1 MKKELPA
8 REFAL
13 LIAMLT
19 AMAAM
24 AIDAMLPALGEIGSE
39 LGVVRE
45 NNRQL
50 VISALFLGLALG
62 QIVYGPLSDRFGR
75 KPGMYIGLGLF
86 LLGSVLSMAAWSYPA
101 MLAGR
106 FLQGVG
112 AAGPR
117 IVCLALIRDRYEGR
131 EMARVMSFIFAVFVI
146 VPTVAPALGQVIL
159 LISGWRAI
167 FGALLAFATA
177 GLVWFAIRQ
186 PETLTPERQVPLSF
200 GPLAAAVGE
209 VAGHRTAVG
218 YMVAAGLVF
227 GGFLG
232 YLNSAQQIFQE
243 QFQVGVL
250 FPAYFAAMSLAFA
263 LASYLNGQ
271 LVVRHGM
278 RRLAI
283 RGLQA
288 LSLLSAGFL
297 VALIQIDGAAPLW
310 TFVLWGMAAFFCLGS
325 VFGNV
330 HSLAMEPFGH
340 IAGIAAALIGTVTT
354 LLSMLLG
361 GLIGQFYDGTVV
373 PLVGGFSI
381 LGLASL
387 GAMSWA
393 GRGSKAEQQWSAQ

>member
-1 MKKELPA
+1 MIRELPA

-19 AMAAM
+19 AMGAL
-24 AIDAMLPALGEIGSE
+24 AIDAMLPALAEIGSD

-50 VISALFLGLALG
+50 VISALFLGFALG

-75 KPGMYIGLGLF
+75 KLGMYVGLGLF
-86 LLGSVLSMAAWSYPA
+86 VLGCVLSMAAWSYPA

-106 FLQGVG
+106 FLQGIG

-117 IVCLALIRDRYEGR
+117 IVCLALVRDRYKGR

-146 VPTVAPALGQVIL
+146 VPTIAPALGQVIL
-159 LISGWRAI
+159 LVSGWRAI
-167 FGALLAFATA
+167 FGALLAFAMA
-177 GLVWFAIRQ
+177 GLFWFAIRQ
-186 PETLTPERQVPLSF
+186 PETLTPERRVPLSV
-200 GPLAAAVGE
+200 GPIAAAVGQ
-209 VAGHRTAVG
+209 VGGNRPAVG
-218 YMVAAGLVF
+218 YTVAAGLVF

-243 QFQVGVL
+243 QFQVGSL
-250 FPAYFAAMSLAFA
+250 FPAYFAALSLAFA
-263 LASYLNGQ
+263 ASSYMNGH

-278 RRLAI
+278 RKLAV
-283 RGLQA
+283 RSLQGIC
-288 LSLLSAGFL
+288 LLSAGFA
-297 VALIQIDGAAPLW
+297 VVLIPAEGLAPLW
-310 TFVLWGMAAFFCLGS
+310 MFLLWGAAAFFCLGA

-330 HSLAMEPFGH
+330 NALAMEPFGH
-340 IAGIAAALIGTVTT
+340 IAGIAAALIGSITS

-361 GLIGQFYDGTVV
+361 ALIGQFYDGTLL
-373 PLVGGFSI
+373 PLVGGFAV
-381 LGLASL
+381 LGIASL

-393 GRGSKAEQQWSAQ
+393 GREK

>member
-1 MKKELPA
+1 MIRELPA

-19 AMAAM
+19 AMAAL
-24 AIDAMLPALGEIGSE
+24 AIDAMLPALAEIGND

-50 VISALFLGLALG
+50 VISALFLGFALG

-75 KPGMYIGLGLF
+75 KPGMYVGLGLF
-86 LLGSVLSMAAWSYPA
+86 VLGCVLSMAAWSYPA

-106 FLQGVG
+106 FLQGIG

-117 IVCLALIRDRYEGR
+117 IVCLALVRDRYKGR

-146 VPTVAPALGQVIL
+146 VPTIAPALGQVIL
-159 LISGWRAI
+159 LVSGWRAI
-167 FGALLAFATA
+167 FGALLAFAMS
-177 GLVWFAIRQ
+177 GLFWFAIRQ
-186 PETLTPERQVPLSF
+186 PETLTPERRVPLSV
-200 GPLAAAVGE
+200 GPIAAAVGQ
-209 VAGHRTAVG
+209 VGGNRSAVG
-218 YMVAAGLVF
+218 YTVAIGLVF

-243 QFQVGVL
+243 QFQVGSL
-250 FPAYFAAMSLAFA
+250 FPAYFAALSLAFA
-263 LASYLNGQ
+263 ASSYMNGH

-278 RRLAI
+278 RKLAV
-283 RGLQA
+283 RNLQGIC
-288 LSLLSAGFL
+288 LLSAGF
-297 VALIQIDGAAPLW
+297 VVVLIPTDGLAPLW
-310 TFVLWGMAAFFCLGS
+310 MFLLWGAAAFFCLGA

-330 HSLAMEPFGH
+330 NALAMEPFGH
-340 IAGIAAALIGTVTT
+340 IAGIAAALIGSITS

-361 GLIGQFYDGTVV
+361 ALIGQFYDGTLL
-373 PLVGGFSI
+373 PLVGGFAV
-381 LGLASL
+381 LGIASL

-393 GRGSKAEQQWSAQ
+393 GRES

>member
-1 MKKELPA
+1 MKRELPA

-86 LLGSVLSMAAWSYPA
+86 VLGCLLSMAAWSYPV

-106 FLQGVG
+106 FLQGIG

-117 IVCLALIRDRYEGR
+117 IVCLALVRDRYEGR

-159 LISGWRAI
+159 LVSGWRAI
-167 FGALLAFATA
+167 FGALLAFAATA
-177 GLVWFAIRQ
+177 LMWFAIRQ
-186 PETLTPERQVPLSF
+186 PETLTPERRVPLSI

-209 VAGHRTAVG
+209 VGGSRRAVG
-218 YMVAAGLVF
+218 YTVATGLVF

-243 QFQVGVL
+243 QYQLGSL
-250 FPAYFAAMSLAFA
+250 FPLFFAVLSLAFA
-263 LASYLNGQ
+263 AASYLNGH
-271 LVVRHGM
+271 LVIRHGM
-278 RRLAI
+278 RKLAV
-283 RGLQA
+283 RSLMA
-288 LSLLSAGFL
+288 LCLLSAGFL
-297 VALIQIDGAAPLW
+297 VVLVQMPGEAPLW
-310 TFVLWGMAAFFCLGS
+310 SFMAWGGAAFFCLGV

-330 HSLAMEPFGH
+330 NALAMEPFGH
-340 IAGIAAALIGTVTT
+340 IAGIAAALIGSFTT

-361 GLIGQFYDGTVV
+361 GLIGQFYDGTLI
-373 PLVGGFSI
+373 PLVGGFAF

-393 GRGSKAEQQWSAQ
+393 GGGRKPEQQLSAP

>member
-1 MKKELPA
+1 MIRELPG

-19 AMAAM
+19 SMAAL
-24 AIDAMLPALGEIGSE
+24 AIDAMLPALAEIGND

-50 VISALFLGLALG
+50 VISALFLGFALG

-75 KPGMYIGLGLF
+75 KPGMYVGLGLF
-86 LLGSVLSMAAWSYPA
+86 VLGCVLSMAAWSYPA

-106 FLQGVG
+106 FLQGIG

-117 IVCLALIRDRYEGR
+117 IVCLALVRDRYKGR

-146 VPTVAPALGQVIL
+146 VPTIAPALGQVIL
-159 LISGWRAI
+159 LVSGWRAI
-167 FGALLAFATA
+167 FGALLAFAMA
-177 GLVWFAIRQ
+177 GLFWFAIRQ
-186 PETLTPERQVPLSF
+186 PETLTPERRVPLSF
-200 GPLAAAVGE
+200 GPIAAAVGQ
-209 VAGHRTAVG
+209 VGGNRRAVG
-218 YMVAAGLVF
+218 CTVAAGLVF

-243 QFQVGVL
+243 QFQVGSL
-250 FPAYFAAMSLAFA
+250 FPAYFAALSLAFA
-263 LASYLNGQ
+263 ASSYMNGH

-278 RRLAI
+278 RKLAI
-283 RGLQA
+283 RSLQGIC
-288 LSLLSAGFL
+288 LLSAGF
-297 VALIQIDGAAPLW
+297 VVVLIQTDGLAPLW
-310 TFVLWGMAAFFCLGS
+310 MFLLWGAAAFFCLGA

-330 HSLAMEPFGH
+330 NALAMEPFGH
-340 IAGIAAALIGTVTT
+340 IAGIAAALIGSFTS

-361 GLIGQFYDGTVV
+361 ASIGQFYDGTLL
-373 PLVGGFSI
+373 PLVGGFAV
-381 LGLASL
+381 LGIASL

-393 GRGSKAEQQWSAQ
+393 GRES